1 MDKLRNILDTIY
13 NTEHGMLYF
22 YLILGV
28 IALIFVVLIII
39 TIVKAKKE
47 DKILQEVEKNNPA
60 LKSEPQEEVK
70 EPVKVELKEKSK
82 EEIKEESKEENKEE
96 PEEEYE
102 PEYFSETQIFNKV
115 LMDTNNYNNNEDLTP
130 SPVQNEEI
138 PLTIPETNELN
149 KSETNDSV
157 YLEPVKEDSEDKSI
171 GELFTEELPV
181 VYPKMTEEELNKEE
195 SKEEIKEE
203 SKEETKEES
212 KEETKEE
219 TPLITD
225 TPVVLAEPKEE
236 NKELTN
242 TQSIHISNDEIKA
255 RLAKLKNLKRE
266 EPAPAEK
273 EIPLEQSDTGLINIM
288 SNAGINDD
296 MELPAIKEAHNTE
309 EIDTNK
315 TI

>member
-22 YLILGV
+22 YLILGA

-47 DKILQEVEKNNPA
+47 DKILKEVEKNNPA

-70 EPVKVELKEKSK
+70 EPVKVELKEEQTEELK
-82 EEIKEESKEENKEE
+82 EEQ
-96 PEEEYE
+96 EEYE
-102 PEYFSETQIFNKV
+102 PEYYSETQIFNKV

-149 KSETNDSV
+149 KPETNDSV
-157 YLEPVKEDSEDKSI
+157 YLEPVKEDLEDKSI

-181 VYPKMTEEELNKEE
+181 IYPEMNEEELNKEE
-195 SKEEIKEE
+195 
-203 SKEETKEES
+203 TQ
-212 KEETKEE
+212 EE
-219 TPLITD
+219 TPVIQD
-225 TPVVLAEPKEE
+225 TPVVPEKPKEEKEE

-255 RLAKLKNLKRE
+255 RLAKLKNLKKE

-296 MELPAIKEAHNTE
+296 MELPAIKEARNTE

>member
-22 YLILGV
+22 YLILGA

-47 DKILQEVEKNNPA
+47 DKILKEVEKNNPA

-70 EPVKVELKEKSK
+70 EPVKVELKEEPT
-82 EEIKEESKEENKEE
+82 EEIKEEQ
-96 PEEEYE
+96 EEYE
-102 PEYFSETQIFNKV
+102 PEYYSETQIFNKV

-149 KSETNDSV
+149 KPETNDSV
-157 YLEPVKEDSEDKSI
+157 YLEPVKEDLEDKSI

-181 VYPKMTEEELNKEE
+181 IYPEMNEEELNKEE
-195 SKEEIKEE
+195 PQ
-203 SKEETKEES
+203 
-212 KEETKEE
+212 EE
-219 TPLITD
+219 TPVIQD
-225 TPVVLAEPKEE
+225 TPVVLEEPKEEKEE

-255 RLAKLKNLKRE
+255 RLAKLKNLKKE

-296 MELPAIKEAHNTE
+296 MELPAIKESRNTE

>member
-82 EEIKEESKEENKEE
+82 EEIKEETKEENKEE

-149 KSETNDSV
+149 KSEPNDSV

-195 SKEEIKEE
+195 SKEE
-203 SKEETKEES
+203 
-212 KEETKEE
+212 TKEE
-219 TPLITD
+219 TPLLTD

-255 RLAKLKNLKRE
+255 RLAKLKNLKKE

>member
-22 YLILGV
+22 YLILGA

-47 DKILQEVEKNNPA
+47 DKILKEVEKNNPA

-70 EPVKVELKEKSK
+70 EPVKVELKEEPT
-82 EEIKEESKEENKEE
+82 EEIKEEQ
-96 PEEEYE
+96 EEYE
-102 PEYFSETQIFNKV
+102 PEYYSETQIFNKV

-149 KSETNDSV
+149 KPETNDSV
-157 YLEPVKEDSEDKSI
+157 YLEPVKEDLEDKSI

-181 VYPKMTEEELNKEE
+181 IYPEMNEEELNKEE
-195 SKEEIKEE
+195 
-203 SKEETKEES
+203 
-212 KEETKEE
+212 
-219 TPLITD
+219 TPVIQD
-225 TPVVLAEPKEE
+225 TPVVPEEPKEEKEE

-255 RLAKLKNLKRE
+255 RLAKLKNLKKE

-296 MELPAIKEAHNTE
+296 MELPAIKEARNTE

>member
-70 EPVKVELKEKSK
+70 EPVKVELKEEPK

-96 PEEEYE
+96 SEEEYE

-157 YLEPVKEDSEDKSI
+157 YLEPVKDDHEDKSI

-203 SKEETKEES
+203 
-212 KEETKEE
+212 
-219 TPLITD
+219 TPLLTD

-255 RLAKLKNLKRE
+255 RLAKLKNLKKE

>member
-22 YLILGV
+22 YLILGI

-47 DKILQEVEKNNPA
+47 DKILKEVEKNNPA

-70 EPVKVELKEKSK
+70 EPVKVELKEEPT
-82 EEIKEESKEENKEE
+82 EEIKEEQ
-96 PEEEYE
+96 EEYE
-102 PEYFSETQIFNKV
+102 PEYYSETQIFNKV

-149 KSETNDSV
+149 KPETNDSV
-157 YLEPVKEDSEDKSI
+157 YLEPVKEDLEDKSI

-181 VYPKMTEEELNKEE
+181 IYPKMNEEELNKEE
-195 SKEEIKEE
+195 
-203 SKEETKEES
+203 TQ
-212 KEETKEE
+212 EE
-219 TPLITD
+219 TPVIQD
-225 TPVVLAEPKEE
+225 TPVVPEKPKEENKE

-255 RLAKLKNLKRE
+255 RLAKLKNLKKE

-296 MELPAIKEAHNTE
+296 MELPAIKEARNTE

>member
-47 DKILQEVEKNNPA
+47 DKILKEVEKNNPA

-70 EPVKVELKEKSK
+70 EPVKVELKEEPT
-82 EEIKEESKEENKEE
+82 EEIKEEQ
-96 PEEEYE
+96 EEYE
-102 PEYFSETQIFNKV
+102 PEYYSETQIFNKV

-149 KSETNDSV
+149 KPETNDSV
-157 YLEPVKEDSEDKSI
+157 YLEPVKEDLEDKSI

-181 VYPKMTEEELNKEE
+181 IYPEMTEEELNKEE
-195 SKEEIKEE
+195 TQ
-203 SKEETKEES
+203 EETS
-212 KEETKEE
+212 V
-219 TPLITD
+219 IQD
-225 TPVVLAEPKEE
+225 TPVVPEEPKEEKEE

-255 RLAKLKNLKRE
+255 RLAKLKNLKKE

-296 MELPAIKEAHNTE
+296 MELPAIKEARNTE

>member
-22 YLILGV
+22 YLILGA

-47 DKILQEVEKNNPA
+47 DKILKEVEKNNPA

-70 EPVKVELKEKSK
+70 ESVKVELKEEPT
-82 EEIKEESKEENKEE
+82 EEIKEEQ
-96 PEEEYE
+96 EEYE
-102 PEYFSETQIFNKV
+102 PEYYSETQIFNKV

-149 KSETNDSV
+149 KPETNDSV
-157 YLEPVKEDSEDKSI
+157 YIEPVKEDLEDKSI

-181 VYPKMTEEELNKEE
+181 IYPEMTEEELNKEE
-195 SKEEIKEE
+195 
-203 SKEETKEES
+203 TQ
-212 KEETKEE
+212 EE
-219 TPLITD
+219 TPVIQD
-225 TPVVLAEPKEE
+225 TPVVPEKPKEEKEE

-255 RLAKLKNLKRE
+255 RLAKLKNLKKE

-296 MELPAIKEAHNTE
+296 MELPAIKEARNTE

>member
-22 YLILGV
+22 YLILGA

-47 DKILQEVEKNNPA
+47 DKILKEVEKNNPA

-70 EPVKVELKEKSK
+70 EPVKVELKEEPT
-82 EEIKEESKEENKEE
+82 EEIKEEQ
-96 PEEEYE
+96 EEYE
-102 PEYFSETQIFNKV
+102 PEYYSETQIFNKV

-149 KSETNDSV
+149 KPETNDSV
-157 YLEPVKEDSEDKSI
+157 YIEPVKEDLEDKSI

-181 VYPKMTEEELNKEE
+181 IYPEMTEEELNKEE
-195 SKEEIKEE
+195 PQ
-203 SKEETKEES
+203 
-212 KEETKEE
+212 EE
-219 TPLITD
+219 TPVIQD
-225 TPVVLAEPKEE
+225 TPVVPEEPKEENKE

-255 RLAKLKNLKRE
+255 RLAKLKNLKKE

-296 MELPAIKEAHNTE
+296 MEIPAIKEARNTE

>member
-1 MDKLRNILDTIY
+1 MTKMDKLRNILDTIY

-22 YLILGV
+22 YLILGA

-47 DKILQEVEKNNPA
+47 DKILKEVEKNNPA

-70 EPVKVELKEKSK
+70 ESVKVELKEEPT
-82 EEIKEESKEENKEE
+82 EEIKEEQ
-96 PEEEYE
+96 EEYE
-102 PEYFSETQIFNKV
+102 PEYYSETQIFNKV

-149 KSETNDSV
+149 KPETNDSV
-157 YLEPVKEDSEDKSI
+157 YIEPVKEDLEDKSI

-181 VYPKMTEEELNKEE
+181 IYPKMNEEELNKEE
-195 SKEEIKEE
+195 
-203 SKEETKEES
+203 TQ
-212 KEETKEE
+212 EE
-219 TPLITD
+219 TPVIQD
-225 TPVVLAEPKEE
+225 TPVVPEKPKEEKEE

-255 RLAKLKNLKRE
+255 RLAKLKNLKKE

-296 MELPAIKEAHNTE
+296 MELPAIKEARNTE

>member
-22 YLILGV
+22 YLILGA

-47 DKILQEVEKNNPA
+47 DKILKEVEKNNPA

-70 EPVKVELKEKSK
+70 EPVKVELKEEPT
-82 EEIKEESKEENKEE
+82 EEIKEEQ
-96 PEEEYE
+96 EEEYE
-102 PEYFSETQIFNKV
+102 PEYYSETQIFNKV

-149 KSETNDSV
+149 KPETNDSV
-157 YLEPVKEDSEDKSI
+157 YLEPVKEDLEDKSI

-181 VYPKMTEEELNKEE
+181 IYPEMTEEELNKEE
-195 SKEEIKEE
+195 PP
-203 SKEETKEES
+203 
-212 KEETKEE
+212 EE
-219 TPLITD
+219 TPVIQD
-225 TPVVLAEPKEE
+225 TTVVPEEPKEE

-255 RLAKLKNLKRE
+255 RLAKLKNLKKE
-266 EPAPAEK
+266 ELAPAEK

-296 MELPAIKEAHNTE
+296 MELPAIKEARNTE

>member
-47 DKILQEVEKNNPA
+47 DKILKEVEKNNPA

-70 EPVKVELKEKSK
+70 EPVKVELKEEPT
-82 EEIKEESKEENKEE
+82 EEIKEEQ
-96 PEEEYE
+96 EEYE
-102 PEYFSETQIFNKV
+102 PEYYSETQIFNKV
-115 LMDTNNYNNNEDLTP
+115 LMDTNNYNNNKDLTP

-149 KSETNDSV
+149 KPETNDSV
-157 YLEPVKEDSEDKSI
+157 YLEPVKEDLEDKSI

-181 VYPKMTEEELNKEE
+181 IYPEMTEEELNKEE
-195 SKEEIKEE
+195 PQ
-203 SKEETKEES
+203 
-212 KEETKEE
+212 EE
-219 TPLITD
+219 TPVIQD
-225 TPVVLAEPKEE
+225 TPVVLEEPKEEKEE

-255 RLAKLKNLKRE
+255 RLAKLKNLKKE

-296 MELPAIKEAHNTE
+296 MELPAIKEARNTE

>member
-60 LKSEPQEEVK
+60 LKSEPQEEIK

-195 SKEEIKEE
+195 SKEE
-203 SKEETKEES
+203 
-212 KEETKEE
+212 TKEE

-255 RLAKLKNLKRE
+255 RLAKLKNLKKE

>member
-22 YLILGV
+22 YLILGA

-47 DKILQEVEKNNPA
+47 DKILKEVEKNNPA

-70 EPVKVELKEKSK
+70 EPVKVELKEEPT
-82 EEIKEESKEENKEE
+82 EEIKEEQ
-96 PEEEYE
+96 EEYE
-102 PEYFSETQIFNKV
+102 PEYYSETQIFNKV
-115 LMDTNNYNNNEDLTP
+115 LMDTNNYNSNEDLTP

-149 KSETNDSV
+149 KPETNDSV
-157 YLEPVKEDSEDKSI
+157 YLEPVKEDLEDKSI

-181 VYPKMTEEELNKEE
+181 IYPEMNEEELNKEE
-195 SKEEIKEE
+195 
-203 SKEETKEES
+203 
-212 KEETKEE
+212 
-219 TPLITD
+219 TPVIQD
-225 TPVVLAEPKEE
+225 TPVVPEKPKEEKEE

-255 RLAKLKNLKRE
+255 RLAKLKNLKKE

-296 MELPAIKEAHNTE
+296 MELPAIKESRNTE

>member
-1 MDKLRNILDTIY
+1 MTKMDKLRNILDTIY

-195 SKEEIKEE
+195 SKEE
-203 SKEETKEES
+203 
-212 KEETKEE
+212 TKEE

-255 RLAKLKNLKRE
+255 RLAKLKNLKKE

>member
-70 EPVKVELKEKSK
+70 EPVKVELKEESK
-82 EEIKEESKEENKEE
+82 EEIKEE

-157 YLEPVKEDSEDKSI
+157 YLEPVKEASEDKSI

-195 SKEEIKEE
+195 SKEE
-203 SKEETKEES
+203 
-212 KEETKEE
+212 TKEE

-236 NKELTN
+236 TKELTN

-255 RLAKLKNLKRE
+255 RLAKLKNLKKE

-296 MELPAIKEAHNTE
+296 IELPAIKEAHNTE

>member
-47 DKILQEVEKNNPA
+47 DKILKEVEKNNPA

-70 EPVKVELKEKSK
+70 EPVKVELKEEPT
-82 EEIKEESKEENKEE
+82 EEIKEEQ
-96 PEEEYE
+96 EEYE
-102 PEYFSETQIFNKV
+102 PEYYSETQIFNKV

-149 KSETNDSV
+149 KPETNDSV
-157 YLEPVKEDSEDKSI
+157 YLEPVKDDLEDKSI

-181 VYPKMTEEELNKEE
+181 IYPEMTEEELNKEE
-195 SKEEIKEE
+195 
-203 SKEETKEES
+203 TQ
-212 KEETKEE
+212 EE
-219 TPLITD
+219 TPVIQD
-225 TPVVLAEPKEE
+225 KPVVPEEPKEE

-255 RLAKLKNLKRE
+255 RLAKLKNLKKE

-296 MELPAIKEAHNTE
+296 MELPAIKEARNTE

>member
-22 YLILGV
+22 YLILGA

-47 DKILQEVEKNNPA
+47 DKILKEVEKNNPA

-70 EPVKVELKEKSK
+70 EPVKVELKEEPT
-82 EEIKEESKEENKEE
+82 EEIKEEQ
-96 PEEEYE
+96 EEYE
-102 PEYFSETQIFNKV
+102 PEYYSETQIFNKV
-115 LMDTNNYNNNEDLTP
+115 LMDTNNYNNNKDLTP

-149 KSETNDSV
+149 KPETNDSV
-157 YLEPVKEDSEDKSI
+157 YLEPVKEDLEDKSI

-181 VYPKMTEEELNKEE
+181 IYPEMTEEELNKEE
-195 SKEEIKEE
+195 TQ
-203 SKEETKEES
+203 EETS
-212 KEETKEE
+212 V
-219 TPLITD
+219 IQD
-225 TPVVLAEPKEE
+225 TPVVPEEPKEENKE

-255 RLAKLKNLKRE
+255 RLAKLKNLKKE

-296 MELPAIKEAHNTE
+296 MELPAIKEARNTE

>member
-70 EPVKVELKEKSK
+70 EPVKVELKEESK
-82 EEIKEESKEENKEE
+82 EEIKEE

-181 VYPKMTEEELNKEE
+181 VYPKMTE
-195 SKEEIKEE
+195 
-203 SKEETKEES
+203 

-236 NKELTN
+236 TKELTN

-255 RLAKLKNLKRE
+255 RLAKLKNLKKE

-296 MELPAIKEAHNTE
+296 IELPAIKEAHNTE

>member
-70 EPVKVELKEKSK
+70 EPVKVELKEEPK

-157 YLEPVKEDSEDKSI
+157 YLEPVKEDHEDKSI

-195 SKEEIKEE
+195 S
-203 SKEETKEES
+203 
-212 KEETKEE
+212 KEE

-255 RLAKLKNLKRE
+255 RLAKLKNLKKE

>member
-60 LKSEPQEEVK
+60 LKSEPQEEIK

-195 SKEEIKEE
+195 SKEE
-203 SKEETKEES
+203 
-212 KEETKEE
+212 TKEE

-255 RLAKLKNLKRE
+255 RLAKLKNLKKE

-296 MELPAIKEAHNTE
+296 IELPAIKEAHNTE

>member
-22 YLILGV
+22 YLILGA

-47 DKILQEVEKNNPA
+47 DKILKEVEKNNPA

-70 EPVKVELKEKSK
+70 EPVKVELKE
-82 EEIKEESKEENKEE
+82 EQ
-96 PEEEYE
+96 EEYE
-102 PEYFSETQIFNKV
+102 PEYYSETQIFNKV

-149 KSETNDSV
+149 KPETNDSV
-157 YLEPVKEDSEDKSI
+157 YLEPVKEDLEDKSI

-181 VYPKMTEEELNKEE
+181 IYPEMTEEELNKEE
-195 SKEEIKEE
+195 
-203 SKEETKEES
+203 TQ
-212 KEETKEE
+212 EE
-219 TPLITD
+219 TPVIQD
-225 TPVVLAEPKEE
+225 TPVVPEEPKEEKKE

-255 RLAKLKNLKRE
+255 RLAKLKNLKKE

-296 MELPAIKEAHNTE
+296 MELPAIKEARNTE

>member
-47 DKILQEVEKNNPA
+47 DKILKEVEKNNPA
-60 LKSEPQEEVK
+60 LKSESQEEVK
-70 EPVKVELKEKSK
+70 EPVKVELKEEPT
-82 EEIKEESKEENKEE
+82 EEIKEEQ
-96 PEEEYE
+96 EEYE
-102 PEYFSETQIFNKV
+102 PEYYSETQIFNKV
-115 LMDTNNYNNNEDLTP
+115 LMDTNNYNNNKDLTP

-149 KSETNDSV
+149 KPETNDSV
-157 YLEPVKEDSEDKSI
+157 YLEPVKEDLEDKSI

-181 VYPKMTEEELNKEE
+181 IYPEITEEELNKEE
-195 SKEEIKEE
+195 
-203 SKEETKEES
+203 
-212 KEETKEE
+212 
-219 TPLITD
+219 TPVIQD
-225 TPVVLAEPKEE
+225 TPVVPEEPKEEKEE

-255 RLAKLKNLKRE
+255 RLAKLKNLKKE

-296 MELPAIKEAHNTE
+296 MELPAIKEARNTE

>member
-22 YLILGV
+22 YLILGA

-47 DKILQEVEKNNPA
+47 DKILKEVEKNNPA

-70 EPVKVELKEKSK
+70 EPVKVELKEEPT
-82 EEIKEESKEENKEE
+82 EEIKEEQ
-96 PEEEYE
+96 EEYE
-102 PEYFSETQIFNKV
+102 PEYYSETQIFNKV

-149 KSETNDSV
+149 KPETNDSV
-157 YLEPVKEDSEDKSI
+157 YIEPVKEDLEDKSI

-181 VYPKMTEEELNKEE
+181 IYPKMNEEELNKEE
-195 SKEEIKEE
+195 
-203 SKEETKEES
+203 TQ
-212 KEETKEE
+212 EE
-219 TPLITD
+219 TPVIQD
-225 TPVVLAEPKEE
+225 TPVVLEEPKEEKEE

-255 RLAKLKNLKRE
+255 RLAKLKNLKKE

-296 MELPAIKEAHNTE
+296 MELPAIKEARNTE

>member
-22 YLILGV
+22 YLILGA

-47 DKILQEVEKNNPA
+47 DKILKEVEKNNPA

-70 EPVKVELKEKSK
+70 EPVKVELKEEPT
-82 EEIKEESKEENKEE
+82 EEIKEEQ
-96 PEEEYE
+96 EEYE
-102 PEYFSETQIFNKV
+102 PEYYSETQIFNKV

-149 KSETNDSV
+149 KPETNDSV
-157 YLEPVKEDSEDKSI
+157 YLEPVKEDLEDKSI

-181 VYPKMTEEELNKEE
+181 IYPEMTEEELNKEE
-195 SKEEIKEE
+195 
-203 SKEETKEES
+203 TQ
-212 KEETKEE
+212 EE
-219 TPLITD
+219 TPVIQD
-225 TPVVLAEPKEE
+225 TPVVPEEPKEEKKE

-255 RLAKLKNLKRE
+255 RLAKLKNLKKE

-296 MELPAIKEAHNTE
+296 MELPAIKEARNTE

>member
-22 YLILGV
+22 YLILGA

-47 DKILQEVEKNNPA
+47 DKILKEVEKNNPA

-70 EPVKVELKEKSK
+70 EPVKVELKEEPT
-82 EEIKEESKEENKEE
+82 EEIKEEQ
-96 PEEEYE
+96 EEYE
-102 PEYFSETQIFNKV
+102 PEYYSETQIFNKV

-149 KSETNDSV
+149 KPETNDSV
-157 YLEPVKEDSEDKSI
+157 YIEPVKEDLEDKSI

-181 VYPKMTEEELNKEE
+181 IYPEMTEEELNKEE
-195 SKEEIKEE
+195 TQ
-203 SKEETKEES
+203 EETS
-212 KEETKEE
+212 V
-219 TPLITD
+219 IQD
-225 TPVVLAEPKEE
+225 TPVVPEKPKEEKEE

-255 RLAKLKNLKRE
+255 RLAKLKNLKKE

-296 MELPAIKEAHNTE
+296 MELPAIKEARNTE

>member
-1 MDKLRNILDTIY
+1 MTKMDKLRNILDTIY

-22 YLILGV
+22 YLILGA

-47 DKILQEVEKNNPA
+47 DKILKEVEKNNPA

-70 EPVKVELKEKSK
+70 EPVKVELKEEPT
-82 EEIKEESKEENKEE
+82 EEIKEEQ
-96 PEEEYE
+96 EEYE
-102 PEYFSETQIFNKV
+102 PEYYSETQIFNKV

-149 KSETNDSV
+149 KPETNDSV
-157 YLEPVKEDSEDKSI
+157 YLEPVKEDLEDKSI

-181 VYPKMTEEELNKEE
+181 IYPEMNEEELNKEE
-195 SKEEIKEE
+195 
-203 SKEETKEES
+203 
-212 KEETKEE
+212 
-219 TPLITD
+219 TPVIQD
-225 TPVVLAEPKEE
+225 TPVVPEKPKEEKEE

-255 RLAKLKNLKRE
+255 RLAKLKNLKKE

>member
-47 DKILQEVEKNNPA
+47 DKILKEVEKNNPA

-70 EPVKVELKEKSK
+70 EPVKVELKEEPT
-82 EEIKEESKEENKEE
+82 EEIKEEQ
-96 PEEEYE
+96 EEYE
-102 PEYFSETQIFNKV
+102 PEYYSETQIFNKV
-115 LMDTNNYNNNEDLTP
+115 LMDTNNYNNNKDLTP

-149 KSETNDSV
+149 KPETNDSV
-157 YLEPVKEDSEDKSI
+157 YLEPVKEDLEDKSI

-181 VYPKMTEEELNKEE
+181 IYPEMTEEELNKEE
-195 SKEEIKEE
+195 
-203 SKEETKEES
+203 TQ
-212 KEETKEE
+212 EE
-219 TPLITD
+219 TPVIQD
-225 TPVVLAEPKEE
+225 TPVVPEEPKEE

-255 RLAKLKNLKRE
+255 RLAKLKNLKKE

-296 MELPAIKEAHNTE
+296 MELPAIKEARNTE

>member
-22 YLILGV
+22 YLILGA

-47 DKILQEVEKNNPA
+47 DKILKEVEKNNPA

-70 EPVKVELKEKSK
+70 EPVKVELKEEPT
-82 EEIKEESKEENKEE
+82 EEIKEEQ
-96 PEEEYE
+96 EEYE
-102 PEYFSETQIFNKV
+102 PEYYSETQIFNKV

-149 KSETNDSV
+149 KPETNDSV
-157 YLEPVKEDSEDKSI
+157 YLEPVKEDLEDKSI

-181 VYPKMTEEELNKEE
+181 IYPEMTEEELNKEE
-195 SKEEIKEE
+195 TQ
-203 SKEETKEES
+203 EETS
-212 KEETKEE
+212 V
-219 TPLITD
+219 IQD
-225 TPVVLAEPKEE
+225 TPVVPEEPKEEKEE

-255 RLAKLKNLKRE
+255 RLAKLKNLKKE

-296 MELPAIKEAHNTE
+296 MELPAIKEARNTE

>member
-22 YLILGV
+22 YLILGA

-47 DKILQEVEKNNPA
+47 DKILKEVEKNNPA

-70 EPVKVELKEKSK
+70 EPVKVELKEEPT
-82 EEIKEESKEENKEE
+82 EEIKEEQ
-96 PEEEYE
+96 EEYE
-102 PEYFSETQIFNKV
+102 PEYYSETQIFNKV

-149 KSETNDSV
+149 KPETNDSV
-157 YLEPVKEDSEDKSI
+157 YLEPVKEDLEDKSI

-181 VYPKMTEEELNKEE
+181 IYPEMNEEELNKEE
-195 SKEEIKEE
+195 PQ
-203 SKEETKEES
+203 
-212 KEETKEE
+212 EE
-219 TPLITD
+219 TPVIQD
-225 TPVVLAEPKEE
+225 TPVVLEEPKEEKEE

-255 RLAKLKNLKRE
+255 RLAKLKNLKKE

-296 MELPAIKEAHNTE
+296 MELPAIKEARNTE

>member
-22 YLILGV
+22 YLILGI

-47 DKILQEVEKNNPA
+47 DKILKEVEKNNPA
-60 LKSEPQEEVK
+60 LKSESQEEVK
-70 EPVKVELKEKSK
+70 EPVKVELKEEPT
-82 EEIKEESKEENKEE
+82 EEIKEEQ
-96 PEEEYE
+96 EEYE
-102 PEYFSETQIFNKV
+102 PEYYSETQIFNKV
-115 LMDTNNYNNNEDLTP
+115 LMDTNNYNNNKDLTP
-130 SPVQNEEI
+130 SPVQNEEV

-149 KSETNDSV
+149 KPETNDSV
-157 YLEPVKEDSEDKSI
+157 YLEPVKEDLEDKSI

-181 VYPKMTEEELNKEE
+181 IYPEMTEEELNKEE
-195 SKEEIKEE
+195 PQ
-203 SKEETKEES
+203 
-212 KEETKEE
+212 EE
-219 TPLITD
+219 TPVIQD
-225 TPVVLAEPKEE
+225 TPVVPEEPKEE

-255 RLAKLKNLKRE
+255 RLAKLKNLKKE

-296 MELPAIKEAHNTE
+296 MELPAIKEARNTE

>member
-47 DKILQEVEKNNPA
+47 DKILKEVEKNNPA

-70 EPVKVELKEKSK
+70 EPVKVELKEEPT
-82 EEIKEESKEENKEE
+82 EEIKEEQ
-96 PEEEYE
+96 EEYE
-102 PEYFSETQIFNKV
+102 PEYYSETQIFNKV

-149 KSETNDSV
+149 KLETNDSV
-157 YLEPVKEDSEDKSI
+157 YLEPVKEDLEDKSI

-181 VYPKMTEEELNKEE
+181 IYPKMNEEELNKEE
-195 SKEEIKEE
+195 
-203 SKEETKEES
+203 TQ
-212 KEETKEE
+212 EE
-219 TPLITD
+219 TPVIQD
-225 TPVVLAEPKEE
+225 TPVVPEKPKEEKEE

-255 RLAKLKNLKRE
+255 RLAKLKNLKKE

-296 MELPAIKEAHNTE
+296 MELPAIKEARNTE

>member
-22 YLILGV
+22 YLILGA

-47 DKILQEVEKNNPA
+47 DKILKEVEKNNPA

-70 EPVKVELKEKSK
+70 EPVKVELKEEPT
-82 EEIKEESKEENKEE
+82 EEIKEEQ
-96 PEEEYE
+96 EEYE
-102 PEYFSETQIFNKV
+102 PEYYSETQIFNKV

-149 KSETNDSV
+149 KPETNDSV
-157 YLEPVKEDSEDKSI
+157 YLEPVKEDLEDKSI

-181 VYPKMTEEELNKEE
+181 IYPKMNEEELNKEE
-195 SKEEIKEE
+195 
-203 SKEETKEES
+203 TQ
-212 KEETKEE
+212 EE
-219 TPLITD
+219 TPVIQD
-225 TPVVLAEPKEE
+225 TPVVPEKPKEEKEE

-255 RLAKLKNLKRE
+255 RLAKLKNLKKE

>member
-22 YLILGV
+22 YLILGI

-47 DKILQEVEKNNPA
+47 DKILKEVEKNNPA

-70 EPVKVELKEKSK
+70 EPVKVELKEEPT
-82 EEIKEESKEENKEE
+82 EEIKEEQ
-96 PEEEYE
+96 EEYE
-102 PEYFSETQIFNKV
+102 PEYYSETQIFNKV
-115 LMDTNNYNNNEDLTP
+115 LMDTNNYNNNKDLTP

-149 KSETNDSV
+149 KPETNDSV
-157 YLEPVKEDSEDKSI
+157 YLEPVKEDLEDKSI

-181 VYPKMTEEELNKEE
+181 IYPEMTEEELNKEE
-195 SKEEIKEE
+195 
-203 SKEETKEES
+203 TQ
-212 KEETKEE
+212 EE
-219 TPLITD
+219 TPVIQD
-225 TPVVLAEPKEE
+225 TPVVPEEPKEE

-255 RLAKLKNLKRE
+255 RLAKLKNLKKE

-296 MELPAIKEAHNTE
+296 MELPAIKEARNTE

>member
-60 LKSEPQEEVK
+60 LKSEPQEEIK

-130 SPVQNEEI
+130 SPVRNEEI

-195 SKEEIKEE
+195 SKEE
-203 SKEETKEES
+203 
-212 KEETKEE
+212 TKEE

-255 RLAKLKNLKRE
+255 RLAKLKNLKKE

>member
-1 MDKLRNILDTIY
+1 MTKMDKLRNILDTIY

-22 YLILGV
+22 YLILGA

-47 DKILQEVEKNNPA
+47 DKILKEVEKNNPA

-70 EPVKVELKEKSK
+70 EPVKVELKEEPT
-82 EEIKEESKEENKEE
+82 EEIKEEQ
-96 PEEEYE
+96 EEYE
-102 PEYFSETQIFNKV
+102 PEYYSETQIFNKV

-149 KSETNDSV
+149 KPETNDSV
-157 YLEPVKEDSEDKSI
+157 YLEPVKEDLEDKSI

-181 VYPKMTEEELNKEE
+181 IYPKMNEEELNKEE
-195 SKEEIKEE
+195 
-203 SKEETKEES
+203 TQ
-212 KEETKEE
+212 EE
-219 TPLITD
+219 TPVIQD
-225 TPVVLAEPKEE
+225 TPVVPEEPKEENKE

-255 RLAKLKNLKRE
+255 RLAKLKNLKKE

-296 MELPAIKEAHNTE
+296 MELPAIKEARNTE

>member
-22 YLILGV
+22 YLILGA

-47 DKILQEVEKNNPA
+47 DKILKEVEKNNPA

-70 EPVKVELKEKSK
+70 EPVKVELKEEPT
-82 EEIKEESKEENKEE
+82 EEIKEEQ
-96 PEEEYE
+96 EEYE
-102 PEYFSETQIFNKV
+102 PEYYSETQIFNKV

-149 KSETNDSV
+149 KPETNDSV
-157 YLEPVKEDSEDKSI
+157 YLEPVKEDLEDKSI

-181 VYPKMTEEELNKEE
+181 IYPEMTEEELNKEE
-195 SKEEIKEE
+195 PP
-203 SKEETKEES
+203 
-212 KEETKEE
+212 EE
-219 TPLITD
+219 TPVIQD
-225 TPVVLAEPKEE
+225 TTVVPEEPKEE

-255 RLAKLKNLKRE
+255 RLAKLKNLKKE
-266 EPAPAEK
+266 ELAPAEK

-296 MELPAIKEAHNTE
+296 MELPAIKEARNTE

>member
-47 DKILQEVEKNNPA
+47 DKILKEVEKNNPA

-70 EPVKVELKEKSK
+70 EPVKVELKEEPT
-82 EEIKEESKEENKEE
+82 EEIKEEQ
-96 PEEEYE
+96 EEYE
-102 PEYFSETQIFNKV
+102 PEYYSETQIFNKV
-115 LMDTNNYNNNEDLTP
+115 LMDTNNYNNNKDLTP

-149 KSETNDSV
+149 KPETNDSV
-157 YLEPVKEDSEDKSI
+157 YLEPVKEDLEDKSI

-181 VYPKMTEEELNKEE
+181 IYPEMTEEELNKEE
-195 SKEEIKEE
+195 
-203 SKEETKEES
+203 TQ
-212 KEETKEE
+212 EE
-219 TPLITD
+219 TPVIQD
-225 TPVVLAEPKEE
+225 TPVVPEEPKEENKE

-255 RLAKLKNLKRE
+255 RLAKLKNLKKE

-296 MELPAIKEAHNTE
+296 MELPAIKEARNTE